1 MMSRIDALVDRI
13 DGRIDSVVETSNK
26 QLNISIDALADK
38 IDSRIDGVV
47 GTLENTNQQLNDG
60 LKAVLGTLQT
70 SNKQLNS
77 SMESRI
83 GGVVDRIDT
92 LEKKIWPKFVCLRFN
107 L

>member
-47 GTLENTNQQLNDG
+47 NNWW
-60 LKAVLGTLQT
+60 
-70 SNKQLNS
+70 
-77 SMESRI
+77 
-83 GGVVDRIDT
+83 RIDKM
-92 LEKKIWPKFVCLRFN
+92 EKRIWSKIVRIFIKIKLINKRKSLRYRYVMEYLGIKIKQQNYF
-107 L
+107 